1 MWLTFN
7 IFLFKEMD
15 FLMPTANVR
24 RHGRNSW
31 TPEYA
36 LSDSKYAVRYRSTG
50 NIFNLREYG
59 TVDTKVTEKKLTSK
73 DNAHILQCKKCS
85 NRNKDTTS
93 SISKDENLTLQVPM
107 VMQTSTD
114 DNYKVTSCVDS
125 LTELNRNDCIPCTI
139 TCEKNDG
146 TRSLSI
152 SLNDK
157 KHQMV

>member
-1 MWLTFN
+1 
-7 IFLFKEMD
+7 MD
-15 FLMPTANVR
+15 FLMPIANVR

-59 TVDTKVTEKKLTSK
+59 TVDIKVTENKLTSQ
-73 DNAHILQCKKCS
+73 DNAHILECRKCS

-107 VMQTSTD
+107 VMQISTD
-114 DNYKVTSCVDS
+114 DNYKVTSCIDS
-125 LTELNRNDCIPCTI
+125 LTEINRNERLPCTI
-139 TCEKNDG
+139 TSEKNVG
-146 TRSLSI
+146 AHFQSI

-157 KHQMV
+157 KHHMVCNKWHRFISR